1 MKLILLLEKY
11 KTLTNDLH
19 IKWMCDEIIR
29 MYVHEPWMDSKINRW
44 LGFIQGFLFC
54 NKMRTINELRD
65 ETRGIDEDV

>member
-1 MKLILLLEKY
+1 MKLVSLLEKY
-11 KTLTNDLH
+11 KTLTTDLH

-29 MYVHEPWMDSKINRW
+29 MYVHEPWMDGKINRW

-65 ETRGIDEDV
+65 ETRGIDEEV